1 MAQLNESKKMTRQIN
16 LQGTAVVIKQRPY
29 DEIDLQALFLNH
41 LRYLCKVN
49 GLKQNQHSG
58 KEILRYKLQE
68 YKEMKLQTWKRTKKI
83 NLGTMT

>member
-1 MAQLNESKKMTRQIN
+1 
-16 LQGTAVVIKQRPY
+16 
-29 DEIDLQALFLNH
+29 
-41 LRYLCKVN
+41 VN